1 MSQTEAQKSAK
12 KAYIER
18 IKAAGAYKRVGLEFY
33 PNEQDMY
40 AYLVAQGQPIATT
53 IKALIRK
60 EMQEW

>member
-33 PNEQDMY
+33 PAEQELYD
-40 AYLVAQGQPIATT
+40 YLAAQGQPIATT
-53 IKALIRK
+53 IKDLIRK
-60 EMQEW
+60 AMKE

>member
-1 MSQTEAQKSAK
+1 MSPTEAQKQAK
-12 KAYIER
+12 AAYIER

-60 EMQEW
+60 AMKE